1 MNTIERWMSA
11 VILGRYRYDRHLRTT
26 GGRERAR
33 PRYSSSRTAHGRSG
47 VRTDSLAHGRELRRH
62 RDSRRVGRTKPING
76 HRHVHRY
83 RAFISAGVFE
93 AFYSSDPLEHD
104 GHGSYRPLMVAYVP
118 DGSMG
123 EASWAHVYQVRR
135 DRGTGM
141 LFADPYLGHDMGNLM
156 RILGIVGR
164 HGGNPWS
171 ARKFLDHVQ
180 SSSAGISS
188 HWSSHRIRTAL
199 DLPAAYRKDVEES
212 DKVYWCGWRQ
222 NPPGKHQSEANYQKT
237 LRWLGG
243 EIAELCRSMNVST
256 CWSADPDAARTDFPL
271 TLADFRKHG
280 LTHGWPSRI
289 S

>member
-1 MNTIERWMSA
+1 MDLPVLTKVSNL
-11 VILGRYRYDRHLRTT
+11 VLREYNATRFKWRFSD
-26 GGRERAR
+26 GKAC
-33 PRYSSSRTAHGRSG
+33 
-47 VRTDSLAHGRELRRH
+47 
-62 RDSRRVGRTKPING
+62 
-76 HRHVHRY
+76 
-83 RAFISAGVFE
+83 FE

-135 DRGTGM
+135 DRSTGM

>member
-1 MNTIERWMSA
+1 MDLPVLTKVSDL
-11 VILGRYRYDRHLRTT
+11 VLREYNATRFKWRFSD
-26 GGRERAR
+26 GKAC
-33 PRYSSSRTAHGRSG
+33 
-47 VRTDSLAHGRELRRH
+47 
-62 RDSRRVGRTKPING
+62 
-76 HRHVHRY
+76 
-83 RAFISAGVFE
+83 FE

-104 GHGSYRPLMVAYVP
+104 GHGILSAIDGRLRSGWFHGRSVLGARLSGTQGPWYGNAIRRPLSWTRY
-118 DGSMG
+118 G
-123 EASWAHVYQVRR
+123 ESHAHSRYRGASC
-135 DRGTGM
+135 
-141 LFADPYLGHDMGNLM
+141 
-156 RILGIVGR
+156 
-164 HGGNPWS
+164 GGNRWS

-256 CWSADPDAARTDFPL
+256 RWSADPDAARTDFPL